1 MYNIKYRQTSLN
13 LHNSVLPWTKLGS
26 GIVLVIT
33 HHHGL
38 SASRTWRSTSSL
50 LPFTWEETRS
60 IVSRLLLSVKSDSP
74 DFKLGRK
81 IIIST
86 ASCYHVSRITIKKVW
101 QCALADF
108 RNPAIHMP
116 KINVKP
122 AVKRLLCLAASCCSC
137 FGNDAFTSIYISCP
151 PRCRSF
157 NML

>member
-1 MYNIKYRQTSLN
+1 MDRPPPKHCEAPPPLYLRKRN
-13 LHNSVLPWTKLGS
+13 LTC
-26 GIVLVIT
+26 
-33 HHHGL
+33 
-38 SASRTWRSTSSL
+38 
-50 LPFTWEETRS
+50 EERRF
-60 IVSRLLLSVKSDSP
+60 IVSRLLLSVKPDSP
-74 DFKLGRK
+74 DFKLGRR
-81 IIIST
+81 IITSK

-157 NML
+157 NMLYCRIEYSLIIPPNLEYQKIDGHAST